1 MKKSGAAVVVLFFLF
16 FVSVSARK
24 LLYRLSVRL
33 RQRMHIEVL
42 CGLYGRMSQQ
52 VTHYGRVDA
61 LFVQRRSE
69 GVPESVWVDMLE
81 SVLVLESLKIVIDRI
96 GTHRQAFMPGLFLE
110 EQIPCFV
117 PPVAV
122 CRLAL
127 QSFPLHD
134 LENVLRILR
143 ECHVGVLPLAALLRE
158 LFFEQLGCPE
168 VLPLGLVGVTFESR
182 SERREVFS
190 VLVLAAIDPG
200 LVGNYFAIF
209 VFSWSKTYGSSS
221 PSLLF
226 GPFSDEIFLG
236 INILSSSSCS

>member
-1 MKKSGAAVVVLFFLF
+1 MKKTGAAVVVLFFLF

-81 SVLVLESLKIVIDRI
+81 SVLVLESLKIVIYRI

-110 EQIPCFV
+110 EQIPLFRATCRRM
-117 PPVAV
+117 PP
-122 CRLAL
+122 CAL
-127 QSFPLHD
+127 HTMHGTP
-134 LENVLRILR
+134 
-143 ECHVGVLPLAALLRE
+143 
-158 LFFEQLGCPE
+158 
-168 VLPLGLVGVTFESR
+168 
-182 SERREVFS
+182 SEAQRYRHS
-190 VLVLAAIDPG
+190 AG
-200 LVGNYFAIF
+200 
-209 VFSWSKTYGSSS
+209 
-221 PSLLF
+221 
-226 GPFSDEIFLG
+226 
-236 INILSSSSCS
+236 